1 MAKNIV
7 EMINALNEQHKYAI
21 ADAVHNFED
30 SGSNYPKAMTSTEF
44 KDYLISKGWTWG
56 GSIQYSTGGK
66 TATLTS
72 TSGFI
77 LPLFPEGNFPENEY
91 FIVIPDPDGTSIPFR
106 SPEMN
111 SRGVLR
117 LTSPITIAK
126 SDPTKMYFVYISK
139 SDLGVL
145 KINEFSNDGM
155 KLLSA
160 NKTNTLGKMDYF
172 TLMAISGG
180 SVEISKGYNA
190 TFASEDTICL
200 RLGNTILNENKLQAL
215 LALIN

>member
-1 MAKNIV
+1 MPKNII
-7 EMINALNEQHKYAI
+7 EMINALNNEHKYAI

-56 GSIQYSTGGK
+56 GSIQYSAGGK
-66 TATLTS
+66 TETLTS

-77 LPLFPEGNFPENEY
+77 LPLFPEENFPEDEY
-91 FIVIPDPDGTSIPFR
+91 FIVIPDETSIPFR

-111 SRGVLR
+111 SRGTLR
-117 LTSPITIAK
+117 LTSPIAIAN

-139 SDLGVL
+139 TSIGTF
-145 KINEFSNDGM
+145 KINELSSDGM
-155 KLLSA
+155 KSFVA
-160 NKTNTLGKMDYF
+160 NKTNTIGKRDYF
-172 TLMAISGG
+172 TLAKISGG
-180 SVEISKGYNA
+180 RIEISKGYNA

-200 RLGNTILNENKLQAL
+200 RLGNTVLNENKLQAL
-215 LALIN
+215 LALVNQ